1 MRNRSKRY
9 KADAAKVDHQKKYE
23 VGEAVKILKSFTPTK
38 ADQSVEIAVKLAIDP
53 KKSEQSIRGSV
64 SLPKGIGKAR
74 RVIVFADGAEAQM
87 ARDSGADDV
96 GMEDL
101 SKKIEGGWFEFDVAI
116 AMPRTMRVISKL
128 GKVLGPKGLMP
139 SPKNGTV
146 TDDVK
151 TAVRE
156 FKAGKIEYRNDA
168 AGNVQAAIGKLSF
181 SEGDLKANVEAFI
194 DHMKSVRPNTVKGI
208 FIQNVSICPTMG
220 PGIMVAVV
228 E

>member
-1 MRNRSKRY
+1 
-9 KADAAKVDHQKKYE
+9 
-23 VGEAVKILKSFTPTK
+23 
-38 ADQSVEIAVKLAIDP
+38 
-53 KKSEQSIRGSV
+53 
-64 SLPKGIGKAR
+64 
-74 RVIVFADGAEAQM
+74 
-87 ARDSGADDV
+87 
-96 GMEDL
+96 
-101 SKKIEGGWFEFDVAI
+101 
-116 AMPRTMRVISKL
+116 VISKL

-181 SEGDLKANVEAFI
+181 SEDDLRANVDAFI
-194 DHMKSVRPNTVKGI
+194 DHIKSVRPTTVKGS
-208 FIQNVSICPTMG
+208 FIQGVSISPTMG
-220 PGIMVAVV
+220 PGIAVAVA